1 MQIGK
6 KMRILSI
13 ETSCD
18 ETAISV
24 IEAIAGDSNAS
35 PRFKVLG
42 DALYSQADTHAA
54 YGGVFP
60 MLAKREHARNIVPLL
75 RSALESAYAVGLER
89 VEDTTQV
96 SEEMAVKI
104 KEILS
109 KENALADVLLE
120 ACGSLAKP
128 AIDAI
133 AVTSG
138 PGLEPALWVGISFA
152 KALSVL
158 WDVEVIPVNHMEGH
172 IVSVLL
178 EKGKAGGEAGRDS
191 EAPVAFPALALLI
204 SGGHTEIVKIN
215 NWHEY
220 EVVGRTRDDAIGE
233 AFDKAARILGL
244 PYPGGPHISRLA
256 AMHRE
261 KYKHSD
267 TGANSAYAR
276 PYELPRPMIKSPN
289 LDFSFS
295 GIKTAVLYLVKS
307 LTDDGTIALTDEQKE
322 AIACEFENA
331 VTEVLIEKVRKAI
344 DETGAET
351 LIIGGGVVANTYI
364 RDQFKKLLTDNF
376 PHVTLRVPSI
386 DLSTDNSVMIGM
398 AGYLRLLYNEK
409 NGLEKT
415 HASEIVAQGN
425 LSL

>member
-1 MQIGK
+1 MPTEE

-24 IEAIAGDSNAS
+24 IEALAGDPDGS
-35 PRFKVLG
+35 PRFTVLG
-42 DALYSQADTHAA
+42 NALYSQADTHAA

-75 RSALESAYAVGLER
+75 RSALESAYVEGLER
-89 VEDTTQV
+89 IEDTTSV
-96 SEEMAVKI
+96 SEEITAKI
-104 KEILS
+104 KEVLG
-109 KENALADVLLE
+109 KEDALADVLLK
-120 ACGSLAKP
+120 ACATLPKP
-128 AIDAI
+128 SINAI

-152 KALSVL
+152 KALSAL
-158 WDVEVIPVNHMEGH
+158 WNVEVIPVNHMEGH

-178 EKGKAGGEAGRDS
+178 EQDKENNEMAELKT
-191 EAPVAFPALALLI
+191 PVVFPALALLI

-220 EVVGRTRDDAIGE
+220 EVIGRTRDDAIGE

-256 AMHRE
+256 ATHRE
-261 KYKHSD
+261 KYPI
-267 TGANSAYAR
+267 ANTATAR
-276 PYELPRPMIKSPN
+276 PYELPRPMIKSPD

-295 GIKTAVLYLVKS
+295 GIKTAVLYLVKN
-307 LTDDGTIALTDEQKE
+307 LTNDGSIQLTEDQKE
-322 AIACEFENA
+322 SIACEFENA

-364 RDQFKKLLTDNF
+364 RDQFQKLLTDNF

-415 HASEIVAQGN
+415 HASDIVAKGN